1 MSKNQ
6 KRKVEMA
13 IPAHIME
20 AIAVPPIEYLRK
32 WWIANSTE
40 EERTAADER
49 DATIE
54 GVYAFVEDFSRR
66 AKHDGQGACLPDQVV
81 YDLCGVFM
89 RVCRDGDVY
98 ATAEEIAKEEAE
110 AKRREESEAKRKEEA
125 RKRHEAAQKKE
136 AERIAAMTD
145 EEREA
150 YIREM
155 AERKAREEADRAKAK
170 AQAEAREAVEAAKR
184 AKREEI
190 ARKKALAEEMEARQL
205 SFDF

>member
-6 KRKVEMA
+6 KHKVEMG

-20 AIAVPPIEYLRK
+20 AIAVSPVEYLRR
-32 WWIANSTE
+32 WWEANSTE

-54 GVYAFVEDFSRR
+54 GAYAFIEDFSRR
-66 AKHDGQGACLPDQVV
+66 AKHDGQGACLPDQVA

-110 AKRREESEAKRKEEA
+110 AKRREESEAKRKAEA
-125 RKRHEAAQKKE
+125 QKRLEAAEKKE

-155 AERKAREEADRAKAK
+155 AERKAKEEADKAKAK
-170 AQAEAREAVEAAKR
+170 AEAKAKEAVEAAKR

-205 SFDF
+205 SFNF

>member
-6 KRKVEMA
+6 KRKVEVA
-13 IPAHIME
+13 IPANIME
-20 AIAVPPIEYLRK
+20 AIAVPPVEYLRK
-32 WWIANSTE
+32 WWEANSTE

-54 GVYAFVEDFSRR
+54 GAYAFIEDFSRR
-66 AKHDGQGACLPDQVV
+66 AKHNGQGACLPDQVV
-81 YDLCGVFM
+81 YDLCGIFM
-89 RVCRDGDVY
+89 RSCRDGDVY
-98 ATAEEIAKEEAE
+98 ATAEEIAEEEAE
-110 AKRREESEAKRKEEA
+110 AKRLEELEAKRKAEA
-125 RKRHEAAQKKE
+125 KKRHEAAEKKE

-150 YIREM
+150 YVREM
-155 AERKAREEADRAKAK
+155 SERKAREEADKAK
-170 AQAEAREAVEAAKR
+170 AIAEAKAREAVEAAKR
-184 AKREEI
+184 SKREEI